1 MLAAFARL
9 TLLLWACLNAPQVET
24 PSLQAA
30 VEHSMGN
37 RPGAVVVMNVA
48 SGKILA
54 ASHLDIAAQRLEQPG
69 STIKPFVL
77 MELLNTGKI
86 QPQKRLICRRPLS
99 IAGHRMDCTHPASIS
114 SLDAREALA
123 WSCNS
128 YFAAAATQLTA
139 TELQTLLQHSW
150 FTTRTGFTGNEVV
163 GRVSKADDQAHLQL
177 QALGNWGIEVTPLE
191 LLAAY
196 RNLALQRPRW
206 SPTGT
211 AAPVFAGMEDAVRYG
226 IAHAAQPQGIAAAG
240 KTGTAS
246 GVNTPYSHGFF
257 VGYAPA
263 EKPEIVL
270 VVYLE
275 HSRGFDAAAIA
286 APIFTAYAQTMPGA
300 SQ

>member
-1 MLAAFARL
+1 
-9 TLLLWACLNAPQVET
+9 
-24 PSLQAA
+24 
-30 VEHSMGN
+30 
-37 RPGAVVVMNVA
+37 MNVA
-48 SGKILA
+48 SGRILA
-54 ASHLDIAAQRLEQPG
+54 ASHLDIAAQRLELPG

-86 QPQKRLICRRPLS
+86 QAQKRLVCRRPLS
-99 IAGHRMDCTHPASIS
+99 IAGHRMDCTHPASMS

-128 YFAAAATQLTA
+128 YFAEAATQLTA
-139 TELQTLLQHSW
+139 TELQNVLQHSW
-150 FTTRTGFTGNEVV
+150 FTARPGFTGNEVA
-163 GRVSKADDQAHLQL
+163 GRVSMAVDQAHLQL

-206 SPTGT
+206 SPAGT
-211 AAPVFAGMEDAVRYG
+211 AAPVFAGMEHAVRYG
-226 IAHAAQPQGIAAAG
+226 MAHAAQPEGITAAG
-240 KTGTAS
+240 KTGTAP
-246 GVNTPYSHGFF
+246 GLNTPYSHGFF

-263 EKPEIVL
+263 DKPEIVL

-275 HSRGFDAAAIA
+275 HSRGIDAAAIA
-286 APIFTAYAQTMPGA
+286 APIFTAYAQAMHGA